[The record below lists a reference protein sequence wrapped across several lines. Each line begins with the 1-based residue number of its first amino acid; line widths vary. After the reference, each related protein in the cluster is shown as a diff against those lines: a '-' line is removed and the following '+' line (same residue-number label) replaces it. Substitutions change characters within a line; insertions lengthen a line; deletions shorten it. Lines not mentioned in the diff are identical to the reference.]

1 MQIVSEKLSTHVI
14 HNYDKF
20 VAGVGEVRRKAWSA
34 LVGPAA
40 GARLT
45 ARISS

>member
-20 VAGVGEVRRKAWSA
+20 VAGVGEVRRTACPA
-34 LVGPAA
+34 LGDPQQAPK
-40 GARLT
+40 
-45 ARISS
+45 